1 MSNTLLSNYFDMP
14 NDLPESQDIDWVLSS
29 FAS

>member
-14 NDLPESQDIDWVLSS
+14 NDLPELQDVDWVLSS

>member
-1 MSNTLLSNYFDMP
+1 MSNTPLSNYLDMP
-14 NDLPESQDIDWVLSS
+14 DDLPELQDVDWVLSS

>member
-14 NDLPESQDIDWVLSS
+14 NDLPEAQDIDWLLSS

>member
-1 MSNTLLSNYFDMP
+1 MSNTLLSNYFDKP
-14 NDLPESQDIDWVLSS
+14 NDLPELQDIDWLLSS